1 MDRRSDVD
9 LEVARSECYFVVLPS
24 TQEMLVLEACCF
36 KS

>member
-1 MDRRSDVD
+1 MDVVLTSFW
-9 LEVARSECYFVVLPS
+9 SERYFVVLRS